1 MLGPSM
7 LEVGAPPSRLCKRL
21 LVVEDDEDHRA
32 TLCEIL
38 EEEGYC
44 TETAGNGRDALERLS
59 GAGSL
64 PDLILVDMLMPVMD
78 GWALMAELKK
88 HPVLATIP
96 VLAISGGGDRVL
108 SSAPVAAGYLVKP
121 LSRSRLL
128 ETISCCLLRRRR
140 ASDPCPVTCEP

>member
-1 MLGPSM
+1 MF
-7 LEVGAPPSRLCKRL
+7 EAGAPPSRPCKRL
-21 LVVEDDEDHRA
+21 LVVEDDEDHCA
-32 TLCEIL
+32 TLREIL
-38 EEEGYC
+38 EEEGYWV
-44 TETAGNGRDALERLS
+44 ETAGNGRDALDRLA
-59 GAGSL
+59 GAEAL

-88 HPVLATIP
+88 QPVLASVP

-128 ETISCCLLRRRR
+128 ETISCCLIRRRR
-140 ASDPCPVTCEP
+140 AHSDCCPATCEP

>member
-1 MLGPSM
+1 MH
-7 LEVGAPPSRLCKRL
+7 L

-44 TETAGNGRDALERLS
+44 VETAGHGRDALDRLS
-59 GAGSL
+59 GAGPL

-78 GWALMAELKK
+78 GWAFMAELKK
-88 HPVLATIP
+88 NPVLASIPVLAT
-96 VLAISGGGDRVL
+96 SGGGDRVL

-121 LSRSRLL
+121 LSRARLL
-128 ETISCCLLRRRR
+128 ETISCCLLRRKHAQADHRP
-140 ASDPCPVTCEP
+140 APCEP

>member
-1 MLGPSM
+1 
-7 LEVGAPPSRLCKRL
+7 
-21 LVVEDDEDHRA
+21 VVKDDEDHRA

-38 EEEGYC
+38 EEEGYGA
-44 TETAGNGRDALERLS
+44 ETAANGRDALARLS

-78 GWALMAELKK
+78 GWAFMAELKK
-88 HPVLATIP
+88 HPELASIP

-121 LSRSRLL
+121 LSRLRLL

-140 ASDPCPVTCEP
+140 AHTDPCPALCEP